1 MHDVAKDC
9 AELVTALGEDKAII
23 IGRTVI
29 LFGKPR
35 VAVGFVG
42 DGVAFACD
50 NPQTLEDAR
59 VLVYLAE
66 ELAEFLGEG
75 SLEGAIDL

>member
-1 MHDVAKDC
+1 MARRLDIKVKI
-9 AELVTALGEDKAII
+9 AENKAII

-75 SLEGAIDL
+75 SLEGVIDL

>member
-1 MHDVAKDC
+1 MARRLDIKVKI
-9 AELVTALGEDKAII
+9 AENKAII

-75 SLEGAIDL
+75 P

>member
-1 MHDVAKDC
+1 MARRLDIKVKI
-9 AELVTALGEDKAII
+9 AENKAII

-75 SLEGAIDL
+75 SWEGAIDL

>member
-1 MHDVAKDC
+1 MARRLDIKVKI
-9 AELVTALGEDKAII
+9 AENKAII